1 MSQKISQEREGEEAT
16 TKSGEED
23 RFDLPL
29 VQERTERALAEKTV
43 RCWMTR
49 FFEGWLDPCIGEFPW
64 GFLYYFPGSGLHGD
78 QQITEIEGPRL

>member
-23 RFDLPL
+23 RFDIPL

-43 RCWMTR
+43 RCWDDPVFWR
-49 FFEGWLDPCIGEFPW
+49 VGWILELENFLR
-64 GFLYYFPGSGLHGD
+64 FLYYFPGSGLHGD
-78 QQITEIEGPRL
+78 QQITEIEGSRL

>member
-1 MSQKISQEREGEEAT
+1 MSQTISQEREGEEAT

-49 FFEGWLDPCIGEFPW
+49 FFEGWLDP
-64 GFLYYFPGSGLHGD
+64 
-78 QQITEIEGPRL
+78 